1 MAKTVQGKT
10 YQWRLGDA
18 PIGSGDAGEVYAVVC
33 VEQPELSGV
42 LKKPSRIATGGTIQR
57 QAGQIA
63 QEGLAL
69 AQLEGLP
76 ECKAHP
82 PQILDE
88 APEFTHGT
96 ANYFIVSETA
106 PGEDMAAMLVR
117 TRQEGTPFPRRVIL
131 TVLDSLFDLFARA
144 HRSGVLWN
152 DVKLEHIY
160 WDNTS
165 GGVAVI
171 DWGNAQFLNGA
182 NDQRR
187 SLPRWEDYRQLV
199 DTLGLFLQQSAPEL
213 YDDLGWSE
221 FQSTE
226 LDRPRISVLARRI
239 AYQHEVIA
247 LRVMEY
253 QSLIRV
259 VLNSDP
265 TLNGL
270 QMIQTYQKVLLRIGA
285 PWEAPQVLGY
295 GQNLVE
301 SSLTA
306 GDTQSAVRAT
316 TIIWELFGEH
326 LNLAW
331 HLLRE
336 YFRNSDILTST
347 ELGPLVSATLHE
359 NWNRA
364 LWRLAKIARDNGTPN
379 WWDQLVPVIR
389 QKALGTAIPLP
400 RQIGQN
406 LLDWVQ
412 SGPSADPLE
421 IAGLQSTLMHWRT
434 KGADLQE
441 SPFDYDLL
449 NMARDRADLPRR
461 LRSELKVGFA
471 GGEDAIRTLLQS
483 WVNMDW
489 EALPKAFRQVIAWD
503 PDRWGVLPLA
513 TEVAAFQ
520 KWLADLATGPSR
532 RTESAH
538 FIEKLM
544 QSRPPL
550 ERLLGTPPWLQAL
563 LAMLEQIH
571 AGAYLAELQV
581 GIETWCPWLLGCE
594 TIHDTEAKLAA
605 PDDSTVTKV
614 LANFA
619 QHIKSW
625 SDLDAG
631 LESVQRIAPA
641 FYLPCKRLSEGFQS
655 IFHLNL
661 DLAELKSDCQV
672 TGQPSLEECCTVLQ
686 MLVAW
691 REALEA
697 EDLEAALKCLDS
709 KAFPEWRILE
719 HTRQT
724 TSQWAEQI
732 QPCLDAITTLQ
743 PAECPQGEPQL
754 QKVLTTIG
762 EMKQKWEQI
771 YSTSPH
777 QGLLEY
783 LEATCDNLQS
793 EFLVWRAEK
802 DHAPDEAFRLIYNNR
817 LSQIRA
823 ISDTF
828 LRFAQHSR
836 QARLSYANLEEDT
849 ALPYARQLQ
858 AGVNLLDHLAAI
870 EAILTGDEAA
880 RRFPAWHES
889 FQSVASLRSITEQRD
904 AILEMDHSH
913 PLYAWLVQSTLG
925 REQ

>member
-10 YQWRLGDA
+10 YQWKLGDA

-82 PQILDE
+82 PQILDQ

-96 ANYFIVSETA
+96 ANFFIVSETA

-117 TRQEGTPFPRRVIL
+117 SRQEGTPFPRRVIL

-160 WDNTS
+160 WDNNS

-171 DWGNAQFLNGA
+171 DWGNAQFLNES

-187 SLPRWEDYRQLV
+187 ALPRWEDYRQLV

-226 LDRPRISVLARRI
+226 LDRPLISVLARRI

-253 QSLIRV
+253 QALIRV

-265 TLNGL
+265 TLDGL
-270 QMIQTYQKVLLRIGA
+270 QKIHVYQKVLLRIGA
-285 PWEAPQVLGY
+285 PWEAPRVLDY
-295 GQNLVE
+295 GQKLVE
-301 SSLTA
+301 AALTA
-306 GDTQSAVRAT
+306 GDSQSAIRAT
-316 TIIWELFGEH
+316 TIIWELFGEN
-326 LNLAW
+326 LNLSW

-336 YFRNSDILTST
+336 YFRNSDMLIRT
-347 ELGPLVSATLHE
+347 ELTPLVSATLHE
-359 NWNRA
+359 NWNRV
-364 LWRLAKIARDNGTPN
+364 LWHLAEIAHDNEPTN
-379 WWDQLVPVIR
+379 WWDQLIPVIR
-389 QKALGTAIPLP
+389 QKALGSATPLP

-406 LLDWVQ
+406 LLEWVQ
-412 SGPSADPLE
+412 SGPSADPVE
-421 IAGLQSTLMHWRT
+421 VAELQTILNHWRT

-461 LRSELKVGFA
+461 LRSELKTGFA
-471 GGEDAIRTLLQS
+471 GGEDAIRNLLQS

-503 PDRWGVLPLA
+503 PDRWGILPLA
-513 TEVAAFQ
+513 SEVADFQ
-520 KWLADLATGPSR
+520 KWLDNLSAGPSKR
-532 RTESAH
+532 RESAQ
-538 FIEKLM
+538 FIEHLM
-544 QSRPPL
+544 KTRPLL
-550 ERLLGTPPWLQAL
+550 ERLLGAPPWLQAL
-563 LAMLEQIH
+563 LSMLGQIS
-571 AGAYLAELQV
+571 AGNYLAELQP

-605 PDDSTVTKV
+605 PDDVTIAKV
-614 LANFA
+614 LANFT
-619 QHIKSW
+619 QHIKNW

-631 LESVQRIAPA
+631 LDSIKRIAPA

-655 IFHLNL
+655 IFRLNL
-661 DLAELKSDCQV
+661 DLAEVKSDCQV
-672 TGQPSLEECCTVLQ
+672 SGQPSLEECCAVLQ
-686 MLVAW
+686 ALIAW
-691 REALEA
+691 REALE
-697 EDLEAALKCLDS
+697 EQDIDQSLTHLDS
-709 KAFPEWRILE
+709 DVISGWRILE
-719 HTRQT
+719 HTRQST
-724 TSQWAEQI
+724 TQWAEQI
-732 QPCLDAITTLQ
+732 QPGLDAITALE
-743 PAECPQGEPQL
+743 PGEYPHTEPHL
-754 QKVLTTIG
+754 QKVLITLG
-762 EMKQKWEQI
+762 ELIRDWDQV
-771 YSTSPH
+771 YTASPH
-777 QGLLEY
+777 QGLLENLEVGCDILQNEY
-783 LEATCDNLQS
+783 LA
-793 EFLVWRAEK
+793 WRAEM
-802 DHAPDEAFRLIYNNR
+802 DHSADEAFRLIYHEK
-817 LSQIRA
+817 LSQVRA

-828 LRFAQHSR
+828 LRLAQHSR
-836 QARLSYANLEEDT
+836 QARLSYAGLEKEN
-849 ALPYARQLQ
+849 ALPYTRQIQ
-858 AGVNLLDHLAAI
+858 AGENLLDHLAAI
-870 EAILTGDEAA
+870 EAILVRDETDH
-880 RRFPAWHES
+880 RFPAWQEA
-889 FQSVASLRSITEQRD
+889 FQTIASLHSIPEQRD

-925 REQ
+925 YEQ